1 MPAASAAM
9 CPTLQTSTGS
19 RRVVRLEAG
28 TIEVLFANAGGG
40 SFVPLGDITEEH
52 YERTFATNVKGT
64 LFTVQKALPFLRDG
78 ASVILTGSTTGTPAF
93 SVYSANK
100 AEIRSFARC
109 WILDLASRRIRVNVL
124 VPGVTASPDGTV
136 WPSRRNRTGR
146 CKWCRAPPHRWDAS
160 ALRTRRQVRRC
171 LSRRTRAASSTA
183 ASYSW
188 TAVPLR
194 SEYQFIC
201 T

>member
-1 MPAASAAM
+1 
-9 CPTLQTSTGS
+9 
-19 RRVVRLEAG
+19 VVRLEAG

-78 ASVILTGSTTGTPAF
+78 ASVILTGSTTGVQCLQREQGGDSEFRTM
-93 SVYSANK
+93 
-100 AEIRSFARC
+100 
-109 WILDLASRRIRVNVL
+109 LDTGSCVAAHSCQRV
-124 VPGVTASPDGTV
+124 G
-136 WPSRRNRTGR
+136 SRRNREPGWHGLAESEEQDR
-146 CKWCRAPPHRWDAS
+146 PMQMVSRWDAS